1 MGRPDTSG
9 SKRLERAVES
19 LCQAG
24 WWWQGFYKKIGEDI
38 GRNSEMSTVS
48 VGLHVLSGP
57 KYKMSEIRS
66 ENDRGIKL

>member
-9 SKRLERAVES
+9 SKKLERAVES

-24 WWWQGFYKKIGEDI
+24 WWWQDFFKKIGENI
-38 GRNSEMSTVS
+38 GRNSEMS